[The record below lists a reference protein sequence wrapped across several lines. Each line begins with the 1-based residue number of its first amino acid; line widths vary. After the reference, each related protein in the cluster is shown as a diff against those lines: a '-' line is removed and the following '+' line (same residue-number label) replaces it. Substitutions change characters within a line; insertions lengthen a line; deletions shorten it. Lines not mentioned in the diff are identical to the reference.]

1 MKFNCVAYFVLF
13 LILFS
18 LCWIYGIFL
27 FHKHTPTLILEFIT
41 SLCSRSMIKIIQYID
56 QKKLYSTC
64 VLIDCTL
71 STAWLLICPDPYFLS
86 HSISFYLF
94 NFRLQFFSAWICA
107 IFCRIYAILCS
118 VQCVYSHNYPKVI
131 CFISH
136 YFFSSI
142 RTASLCF
149 LSAHIVLRRMVFIY
163 LKKNCGNICLV
174 PSKYLNLN

>member
-1 MKFNCVAYFVLF
+1 MCFNRLHTFHS
-13 LILFS
+13 LIT
-18 LCWIYGIFL
+18 
-27 FHKHTPTLILEFIT
+27 HMP
-41 SLCSRSMIKIIQYID
+41 RS
-56 QKKLYSTC
+56 
-64 VLIDCTL
+64 V
-71 STAWLLICPDPYFLS
+71 F
-86 HSISFYLF
+86 SISFYLF

-149 LSAHIVLRRMVFIY
+149 LSAHIVLRLMVFIY
-163 LKKNCGNICLV
+163 LKKKLWE
-174 PSKYLNLN
+174 YLSCAIKIFKFELIFSFIWIRIMRNRWLN

>member
-1 MKFNCVAYFVLF
+1 MCFNRLHTFHS
-13 LILFS
+13 LIT
-18 LCWIYGIFL
+18 
-27 FHKHTPTLILEFIT
+27 HMP
-41 SLCSRSMIKIIQYID
+41 RS
-56 QKKLYSTC
+56 
-64 VLIDCTL
+64 V
-71 STAWLLICPDPYFLS
+71 F
-86 HSISFYLF
+86 SISFYLISSISDC
-94 NFRLQFFSAWICA
+94 NFFLLEYVRF
-107 IFCRIYAILCS
+107 FCRIYAILCS

-174 PSKYLNLN
+174 PSKYSNLN